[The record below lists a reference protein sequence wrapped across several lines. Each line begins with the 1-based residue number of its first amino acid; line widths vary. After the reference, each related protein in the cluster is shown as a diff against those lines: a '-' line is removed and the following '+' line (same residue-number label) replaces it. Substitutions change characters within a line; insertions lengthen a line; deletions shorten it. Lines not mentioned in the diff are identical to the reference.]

1 MPSASPV
8 RLSAAAATFSLPFA
22 LPEKDWFTI
31 PEVARISGMSDRYVE
46 EAFDAGLL
54 LSGHVHN
61 SRGPEGARMT
71 KRIPRAWV
79 IAYLAQTARYELADL
94 ADALERGMRHFS
106 TEMLVR
112 LHAAVAREITR
123 R

>member
-1 MPSASPV
+1 
-8 RLSAAAATFSLPFA
+8 
-22 LPEKDWFTI
+22 
-31 PEVARISGMSDRYVE
+31 MSDRYVE
-46 EAFDAGLL
+46 EAFDVGRLL
-54 LSGHVHN
+54 NGHVHN

-79 IAYLAQTARYELADL
+79 IAFLAQTARYELADL
-94 ADALERGMRHFS
+94 ADALERGLRHFS

-112 LHAAVAREITR
+112 LHAAAAREIAR

>member
-1 MPSASPV
+1 MSELSTV
-8 RLSAAAATFSLPFA
+8 RLSAAAATFALPFA
-22 LPEKDWFTI
+22 LPEKPWFTI
-31 PEVARISGMSDRYVE
+31 PEVAAISGMSTRYVE

-54 LSGHVHN
+54 INGHVHN

-79 IAYLAQTARYELADL
+79 IAFLAQTARYELQDL

-106 TEMLVR
+106 TELLVR
-112 LHAAVAREITR
+112 LHASAAREITR